1 MGKIAVLAQ
10 CEELRHGGRAMNSHD
25 NAVTI
30 DTPQLQTKREL
41 LTAAIRRTDH
51 DLGWMLNVV
60 SPNFAPLEMVF
71 LDETQVAL
79 IIDQDGDGKIE
90 YDEYVQWF
98 KHEKGKYNE
107 TEKAFD
113 AAHDHMWSEV
123 RTRAELQNP
132 SGARPLNVTG
142 LKAPEIY

>member
-1 MGKIAVLAQ
+1 MATRAAGERGPVLGSA
-10 CEELRHGGRAMNSHD
+10 S
-25 NAVTI
+25 
-30 DTPQLQTKREL
+30 TKPRCACFVP
-41 LTAAIRRTDH
+41 TA
-51 DLGWMLNVV
+51 GC
-60 SPNFAPLEMVF
+60 S
-71 LDETQVAL
+71 
-79 IIDQDGDGKIE
+79 GKIE

-132 SGARPLNVTG
+132 STFHMHGEPVLNACCVAGGARPLNVTG

>member
-1 MGKIAVLAQ
+1 
-10 CEELRHGGRAMNSHD
+10 MNSHD

-51 DLGWMLNVV
+51 DLGWMVYLRPSICTSHSLCLQLNVV

-79 IIDQDGDGKIE
+79 IIDQDGDGASCA
-90 YDEYVQWF
+90 VVSCCCA
-98 KHEKGKYNE
+98 GSS
-107 TEKAFD
+107 
-113 AAHDHMWSEV
+113 AALLRHCYWC
-123 RTRAELQNP
+123 
-132 SGARPLNVTG
+132 GAVSC
-142 LKAPEIY
+142 